1 MKTKITYLFLILPL
15 LMFAQGPWEFNTA
28 SDTEG
33 WSVSQGNPLVA
44 GLLSATGTA
53 IEYTTITGGS
63 SIARNPTFTNTS
75 ANIDATIN
83 NQIEVSVKNGSG
95 ATYLRLSATIGG
107 VATTYYNL
115 ITAGDTGYK
124 IYTFTLTSTGTITS
138 LSLEFR
144 LSDGITPSGSNNYVP
159 QTTVPSTVGTIIS
172 IDYIKPKIFVAPIQN
187 TFNFDTT
194 VEGFDKTT
202 RASAVPATESGNGTL
217 KVKYVS
223 GTNNALAAVVALNSS
238 IARVEGT
245 NKYAHVTLK
254 NTTTNDQFQLK
265 GKVATLT
272 TVFPPIQ
279 TYTTSDADYK
289 TYDFDLT
296 TWDSGNQFP
305 ELAFAVKDTWSAAP
319 TTYATNDIVVVSNT
333 YYKSITGDNSAVDAA
348 ALKLDTTNWAICDVT
363 GATAPAVGAVVGGAL
378 DLTNFVYVDSIVF
391 DNIVPSALGT
401 ADFGYANNT
410 ILLYPNP
417 AQEVLNI
424 SSSNSITKIEVYD
437 LLGKKVASNENA
449 SNVNVADL
457 GKGAYI
463 VKVVQEN
470 GSVAAKQ
477 FIKE

>member
-15 LMFAQGPWEFNTA
+15 LTFAQGPWEFNTA
-28 SDTEG
+28 ANTEG
-33 WSVSQGNPLVA
+33 WGVSQGSTNTP
-44 GLLSATGTA
+44 GTLSATGTA
-53 IEYTTITGGS
+53 IEYTTITGNS
-63 SIARNPTFTNTS
+63 QTARNPTFTNTT
-75 ANIDATIN
+75 ANVDATIN

-95 ATYLRLSATIGG
+95 SNYLRLSATIGG

-144 LSDGITPSGSNNYVP
+144 LSDGTASGSNNYVP
-159 QTTVPSTVGTIIS
+159 QAAPSTVGTIIS

-187 TFNFDTT
+187 SFNFDTT

-202 RASAVPATESGNGTL
+202 RASAVPATESGNSTL
-217 KVKYVS
+217 EVKYVS
-223 GTNNALAAVVALNSS
+223 GTNNALSAVVALNSS

-279 TYTTSDADYK
+279 TYTTSDAVYK
-289 TYDFDLT
+289 TYDFNLT

-333 YYKSITGDNSAVDAA
+333 YYKSKTGDNSAVDAA
-348 ALKLDTTNWAICDVT
+348 ALKLDTINWELCNAT
-363 GATAPAVGAVVGGAL
+363 GEVAPAVGAVVGGAL
-378 DLTNFVYVDSIVF
+378 DMTNSIYIDSIVF
-391 DNIVPSALGT
+391 DNTDATLGT
-401 ADFGYANNT
+401 ADFGYTNNT
-410 ILLYPNP
+410 ISLYPNP
-417 AQEVLNI
+417 ANDVLNI
-424 SSSNSITKIEVYD
+424 SSSNSITSIEVYD

>member
-1 MKTKITYLFLILPL
+1 M
-15 LMFAQGPWEFNTA
+15 
-28 SDTEG
+28 
-33 WSVSQGNPLVA
+33 
-44 GLLSATGTA
+44 
-53 IEYTTITGGS
+53 
-63 SIARNPTFTNTS
+63 
-75 ANIDATIN
+75 
-83 NQIEVSVKNGSG
+83 
-95 ATYLRLSATIGG
+95 
-107 VATTYYNL
+107 
-115 ITAGDTGYK
+115 
-124 IYTFTLTSTGTITS
+124 TSTGTITS

-144 LSDGITPSGSNNYVP
+144 LSDGTPSGSNNYVP
-159 QTTVPSTVGTIIS
+159 QAAPSTVGTIIS

-187 TFNFDTT
+187 TFNFDST
-194 VEGFDKTT
+194 VEGFDQTT
-202 RASAVPATESGNGTL
+202 RASAVPTTESGNGTL
-217 KVKYVS
+217 EVKYVS

-254 NTTTNDQFQLK
+254 NKTTNDQFQLK

-272 TVFPPIQ
+272 NVFPPIQ

-296 TWDSGNQFP
+296 TWNSGNQFP

-333 YYKSITGDNSAVDAA
+333 YYKSITGDNSAIDAA
-348 ALKLDTTNWAICDVT
+348 ALKLDTTNWVLCNSTGDV
-363 GATAPAVGAVVGGAL
+363 APAVGAVVGGAL
-378 DLTNFVYVDSIVF
+378 DLNNSVYVDSIVF
-391 DNIVPSALGT
+391 DDTLGA
-401 ADFGYANNT
+401 ADFGYSNNT
-410 ILLYPNP
+410 ISLYPNP

-470 GSVAAKQ
+470 GSVVAKQ

>member
-1 MKTKITYLFLILPL
+1 VGI
-15 LMFAQGPWEFNTA
+15 
-28 SDTEG
+28 S
-33 WSVSQGNPLVA
+33 
-44 GLLSATGTA
+44 

-95 ATYLRLSATIGG
+95 SNYLRLSATIGG

-144 LSDGITPSGSNNYVP
+144 LSDGTASGSNNYVP

-202 RASAVPATESGNGTL
+202 RASAVPATESGNSTL

-223 GTNNALAAVVALNSS
+223 GTNNALSAVVALNSS

-279 TYTTSDADYK
+279 TYTTSDAVYK

-333 YYKSITGDNSAVDAA
+333 YYKSITGDNTAVDAA
-348 ALKLDTTNWAICDVT
+348 ALKLDTANWVICDVT
-363 GATAPAVGAVVGGAL
+363 GATATVGAIVGGAL

-391 DNIVPSALGT
+391 DNIVPLAT
-401 ADFGYANNT
+401 ADFGNTNNT
-410 ILLYPNP
+410 ISLYPNP
-417 AQEVLNI
+417 AKEVLNI
-424 SSSNSITKIEVYD
+424 SSSNNITKIEVYD
-437 LLGKKVASNENA
+437 MQGRNVVSNNN
-449 SNVNVADL
+449 STNVNIAAI

-470 GSVAAKQ
+470 GNIVSKQ